1 MGSERFSLTSNEW
14 RKNLRD
20 LGFAVAGA
28 ILTAVLAWL
37 TGFGR
42 EHSDAYW
49 VPALSSLLTGLI
61 ATFNRWQ
68 RDATKD
74 SPEVIPEREPAN
86 PSDWKM
92 S

>member
-1 MGSERFSLTSNEW
+1 MGSKRFSLDSDEW
-14 RKNLRD
+14 RKNMRD
-20 LGFAVAGA
+20 LGFALGGA
-28 ILTAVLAWL
+28 VLAAALAWL

-49 VPALSSLLTGLI
+49 VPALSSLLAGFI

-74 SPEVIPEREPAN
+74 SPDVLPEREPAN